1 MKVKNTTTPKR
12 EKQKTDDKPVEIR
25 KKLKSK
31 SKKKGINNEE
41 GD

>member
-1 MKVKNTTTPKR
+1 MKVTNLKKER
-12 EKQKTDDKPVEIR
+12 QKTDDKPVEIR

-31 SKKKGINNEE
+31 SKQKRTNNEE

>member
-1 MKVKNTTTPKR
+1 MKVTNLKKER
-12 EKQKTDDKPVEIR
+12 QKTDDKPVEIR

-31 SKKKGINNEE
+31 SKQKGINNEE